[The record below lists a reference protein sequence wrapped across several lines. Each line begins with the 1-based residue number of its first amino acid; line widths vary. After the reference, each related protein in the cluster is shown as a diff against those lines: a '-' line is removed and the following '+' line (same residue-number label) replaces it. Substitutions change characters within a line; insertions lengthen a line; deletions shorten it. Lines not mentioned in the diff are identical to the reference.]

1 MNNVVP
7 GFQSSTQSVTSVD
20 NQTIFVTPVTPTANA
35 IRVVKSTDGGA
46 TWAAAN
52 SGLPDVQVER
62 IIVDPS
68 DPSKQTVLA
77 ATYAGVY
84 RSTDGGANWAPYG
97 SGLPSVAVRDIYM
110 PPDGSFVRIATW
122 GRGFWELPS
131 LTYVN
136 STLTDDVTSC
146 DHDGSLDNNETG
158 HLTITLHNDS
168 GSPLTSVTGT
178 VT

>member
-7 GFQSSTQSVTSVD
+7 GFQSSTQSVTYVD
-20 NQTIFVTPVTPTANA
+20 NQTIFVTSVTPTANA

-68 DPSKQTVLA
+68 DPSKQTVFA

-84 RSTDGGANWAPYG
+84 RSTDGGGNWAPYG
-97 SGLPSVAVRDIYM
+97 TGLPSVAVRDIFM
-110 PPDGSFVRIATW
+110 PPHCSFVRIPTYC
-122 GRGFWELPS
+122 RGFLGLSS
-131 LTYVN
+131 LDHVN
-136 STLTDDVTSC
+136 S
-146 DHDGSLDNNETG
+146 
-158 HLTITLHNDS
+158 
-168 GSPLTSVTGT
+168 
-178 VT
+178 